1 MDVSI
6 AVSLIRGQMGAVVER
21 AVNVAVETVL
31 AEMLKVVGVKFE
43 ELKAQ
48 LALMKRDVTALQR
61 EKALKEKENDNIRAK
76 LRYTELKLK
85 YYRQGVEEELQQRA
99 SASALVRI
107 HPSTFQQAQRGG
119 AGVSSTET
127 SPSCSTQTR
136 SSEALLARS
145 KQECTSPQSTSRHAI
160 RVRCHSDA
168 GAAGSDPPDLL
179 LPISITVNTPTE
191 SVDSSTVLFCPAE
204 AAAQSKDEEQEG
216 DCEWAVPL
224 QPHAEG
230 TDAIPAPPPLQVL
243 TLDPGEQQPVACSL
257 TPDVS
262 PQADS
267 STLPPSAPQS
277 WSSPVA
283 MQVKQEVEE
292 VICIKEEP
300 EDEQEV
306 MATLLV
312 DCQVQQGHLPESE
325 AQGSVTERSGLTES
339 QRNHT
344 TAFSS
349 AGPST
354 YVMPQ
359 SAGSL
364 LSMVALPSGI
374 AARQAVRPWTKDLS
388 LYEEY
393 KMRRNELRRRNLSRR
408 RELEKTLPQP
418 LLTDL
423 VRERREKTR
432 LRVARWRAKRKL
444 QACLNQSQVLG
455 GAAGLSQAGFPISS
469 QHHQLLVPCAA
480 TSSTQQRQSSAS
492 PQSSTFLNNMS
503 AANSTSATLPFIP
516 SAISSSSS
524 SSSLLLRGPSL
535 APHQHAV
542 TSSSS
547 SYPQVSLSQQS
558 DSLTDADILQ

>member
-107 HPSTFQQAQRGG
+107 HPSTFQQAQRGS

-136 SSEALLARS
+136 TSEALLVRS

-160 RVRCHSDA
+160 RVRCHLDA
-168 GAAGSDPPDLL
+168 GGAGSDPADLL
-179 LPISITVNTPTE
+179 LPISISVNTPTE
-191 SVDSSTVLFCPAE
+191 SVDSSTE
-204 AAAQSKDEEQEG
+204 ATAQSKDDDQQG
-216 DCEWAVPL
+216 DCEWAVTL

-230 TDAIPAPPPLQVL
+230 TDAVPTPPAFEVL

-267 STLPPSAPQS
+267 STLPSSAP
-277 WSSPVA
+277 
-283 MQVKQEVEE
+283 QVKQEMEE

-306 MATLLV
+306 MATLLM

-325 AQGSVTERSGLTES
+325 AQGSVTEWSGLTES

-393 KMRRNELRRRNLSRR
+393 KLRRNELRRRNLSRR

-418 LLTDL
+418 LLADL

-469 QHHQLLVPCAA
+469 QHHQLLVPCELACCVSAA
-480 TSSTQQRQSSAS
+480 TSSSQQRQSSAS

-516 SAISSSSS
+516 SSSSSSS
-524 SSSLLLRGPSL
+524 SSSLLPRGPSL
-535 APHQHAV
+535 APHQHTV

-558 DSLTDADILQ
+558 ISLTDADILQ